1 MSEDYDFGLVRAAII
16 IMKHNLLT
24 HIAGM
29 FIMVYSIFPTT
40 HPHDTGTH
48 RFAGN
53 GVQKA
58 FYDDPNVL
66 YVSIHVHQDGKFYP
80 GGPEGD
86 WDHCGEGAGEGR

>member
-1 MSEDYDFGLVRAAII
+1 MFTTVYLIPLTILLDDAA
-16 IMKHNLLT
+16 T
-24 HIAGM
+24 YE
-29 FIMVYSIFPTT
+29 FT
-40 HPHDTGTH
+40 
-48 RFAGN
+48 GN